1 MLVNIAFR
9 FSDCGLSLDPVLHR
23 EFVVLPS
30 NHLTF
35 GVSGVIMSQP
45 SKSPRLLQPR
55 EISELIVDTDID
67 EASVSSDF
75 SSVEGGY
82 ESGPGLSQPQP
93 SAKQP
98 VVTSPAVQFRPVP
111 LTKRILVRVGQV

>member
-1 MLVNIAFR
+1 M
-9 FSDCGLSLDPVLHR
+9 LHR

-30 NHLTF
+30 NHLTV
-35 GVSGVIMSQP
+35 GLSGGIMSRP
-45 SKSPRLLQPR
+45 SKRPRLLQPR

-111 LTKRILVRVGQV
+111 LTKRILVRVGQVYRLNRQ